1 LCLATLCT
9 LIHNRSKSTVIEIN
23 LVNFFTIGIIAM
35 IFFAL
40 VHFVGAKFNIPML
53 QSA

>member
-1 LCLATLCT
+1 M
-9 LIHNRSKSTVIEIN
+9 IEIN

-40 VHFVGAKFNIPML
+40 VHFIGAKFNIPML